1 MANTNEAIQARWRMR
16 RSCATVA
23 TASRVLRLTMTR
35 RHIGQVGGTPVAQAS
50 LANAPD
56 APIRAA
62 RRGARARCS
71 GGKARRGGARA
82 AKCLRVAA
90 PGAAGEVSLAR
101 CASRITDIHGLVANA
116 LHAVARAALAGQRA
130 LGSRHRASVP
140 GIAHA
145 SVLSGANMAAAVVVT
160 GALFVRAMTSAW
172 SRIDRRAW
180 SDSVC
185 WSRDSVC
192 WGRDDVDCVDSNTD
206 RSTGTRVVDGRLW
219 PSSIAVLGAIG
230 FGHASAA
237 SDEQDHD
244 HKRPRLHPLRTSK
257 RRILSSVALANRR
270 RRPRHA
276 TGQCSSMELSPFL
289 PDLHPASISSF
300 AEQKSRTRT

>member
-62 RRGARARCS
+62 RRGAGARCS
-71 GGKARRGGARA
+71 GGKARRGDARA

-116 LHAVARAALAGQRA
+116 LHAVARAALAGRRA
-130 LGSRHRASVP
+130 LGSRHRAPVP

-145 SVLSGANMAAAVVVT
+145 SVLSGTNMAAAVVVT
-160 GALFVRAMTSAW
+160 GAFFVRAMTSAW

-185 WSRDSVC
+185 WSRD
-192 WGRDDVDCVDSNTD
+192 DVDCVDSNTD
-206 RSTGTRVVDGRLW
+206 RCTGTRVVDGRLW

-230 FGHASAA
+230 FGHASTA
-237 SDEQDHD
+237 SDEQDRD
-244 HKRPRLHPLRTSK
+244 HKRPRLHHLRTSK
-257 RRILSSVALANRR
+257 RRILSIVSLATDGGAPVTQRDNVARW
-270 RRPRHA
+270 
-276 TGQCSSMELSPFL
+276 S
-289 PDLHPASISSF
+289 
-300 AEQKSRTRT
+300 